1 MKKLLFFTSI
11 FILSLNLAFAQVA
24 IQVTET
30 AQRDSSLQPVSL
42 LEKSLLWEITGN
54 GLEDTSFLYGTI
66 HLISKEDFLL
76 TDETKSSFKKSERVV
91 FEINMEEMN
100 DFSVI
105 FSLMGKMLM
114 PNATTLRDLLDEEK
128 YNFVKAKLADS
139 GMPPILMG
147 ILERVKPLFLTTFA
161 SGEIDSGGFQN
172 GDIVS
177 YEMEFMQMA
186 QQSEKEMGGLETIE
200 YQLSVFDS
208 IPLEAQAG
216 MLYESL
222 KAESD
227 GSDQFKEMVKM
238 YLDQDIEGMQV
249 MFEDESAGMGEYE
262 DILLINRNR
271 NWIPL
276 MREMM
281 KEKPTFFAVG
291 AGHLGGEYGVIRLL
305 RQAGYTLRP
314 LHVEVSEP

>member
-1 MKKLLFFTSI
+1 
-11 FILSLNLAFAQVA
+11 
-24 IQVTET
+24 
-30 AQRDSSLQPVSL
+30 
-42 LEKSLLWEITGN
+42 
-54 GLEDTSFLYGTI
+54 
-66 HLISKEDFLL
+66 ISKEDFLL

-208 IPLEAQAG
+208 IPLE
-216 MLYESL
+216 
-222 KAESD
+222 
-227 GSDQFKEMVKM
+227 
-238 YLDQDIEGMQV
+238 
-249 MFEDESAGMGEYE
+249 
-262 DILLINRNR
+262 
-271 NWIPL
+271 
-276 MREMM
+276 
-281 KEKPTFFAVG
+281 
-291 AGHLGGEYGVIRLL
+291 
-305 RQAGYTLRP
+305 
-314 LHVEVSEP
+314 